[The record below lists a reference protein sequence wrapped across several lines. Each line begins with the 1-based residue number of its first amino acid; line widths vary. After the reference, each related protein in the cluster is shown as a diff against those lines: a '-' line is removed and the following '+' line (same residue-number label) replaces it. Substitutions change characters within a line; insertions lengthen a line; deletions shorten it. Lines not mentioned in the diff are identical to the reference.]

1 MFEVGF
7 RVVWG
12 FLAWKIAVIKA
23 HAKWTSRFQELKLTF
38 FVKASKRL
46 LRTDLAWSLNIYKNH
61 RSVTSQA
68 WIVYVVRTY
77 QLKLHSNIS
86 LLRPF
91 SLDFME
97 ILQKRA

>member
-46 LRTDLAWSLNIYKNH
+46 LRIGSC
-61 RSVTSQA
+61 
-68 WIVYVVRTY
+68 
-77 QLKLHSNIS
+77 
-86 LLRPF
+86 
-91 SLDFME
+91 
-97 ILQKRA
+97 QKFEYL